1 MFRQLHGGEKLVNIF
16 VLWLANK
23 KETLTK
29 ARHMVHYGDP
39 ILHTRSRESPASFRC
54 FATFQQHVW
63 IVMQYIAICLIS
75 LGTFSFLLTFL
86 KQPSDYSSGGVLN
99 SRESLWCNR
108 SGSINSFLHLF
119 TMGFL

>member
-75 LGTFSFLLTFL
+75 LGTFNFISAYVFKTAVRLFIRRGA
-86 KQPSDYSSGGVLN
+86 KF
-99 SRESLWCNR
+99 SRNFMVQ
-108 SGSINSFLHLF
+108 SIGKH
-119 TMGFL
+119 

>member
-1 MFRQLHGGEKLVNIF
+1 MFQQLHGREKFVNIF
-16 VLWLANK
+16 VIWLANK

-39 ILHTRSRESPASFRC
+39 ILNTRSRESHSPASFRC

-75 LGTFSFLLTFL
+75 FLLKFL
-86 KQPSDYSSGGVLN
+86 KQEG
-99 SRESLWCNR
+99 W
-108 SGSINSFLHLF
+108 
-119 TMGFL
+119 